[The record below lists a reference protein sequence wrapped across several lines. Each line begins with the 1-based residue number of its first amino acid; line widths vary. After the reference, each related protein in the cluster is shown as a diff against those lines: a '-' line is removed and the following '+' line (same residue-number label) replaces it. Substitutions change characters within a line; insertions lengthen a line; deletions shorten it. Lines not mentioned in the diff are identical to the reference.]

1 MSVHFDHYSM
11 TKKFVTKKAAVA
23 TGIKARHLPLSLATM
38 MLVFALTGCGNGQN
52 DTTDTAT
59 QDKAASGDVLRIAT
73 EGAYAPFNYTNSDG
87 TLGGFDVDIANA
99 LCADM
104 KMTCDIT
111 SQDWDGIIPGLKAGK
126 YDAIV
131 AAMSVTPE
139 RAQQVSFTEPYFS
152 NTLVFLAKKD
162 SSFDPSKSED
172 INSHS
177 IAAQRSTISS
187 QWLEKAYPKAE
198 MKLYDTLSNAFL
210 DLGSNRVDAMVS
222 DKLPA
227 LEWLGTKSGSAYALK
242 GEEIDINDNFAI
254 AVRPNDALQAKLNQ
268 ALANIKADG
277 TYDKIHQKYFAIPKT
292 SAAENTATEK
302 PAEQVIAVLYQDNEY
317 AATYIC
323 FKKDIV
329 SKAVSFFMGHQN
341 ASILP

>member
-1 MSVHFDHYSM
+1 MNNHFDQHNA
-11 TKKFVTKKAAVA
+11 VTNASVIN
-23 TGIKARHLPLSLATM
+23 GIKARRFSVPLVTMAALLA
-38 MLVFALTGCGNGQN
+38 LAGCSNGQ
-52 DTTDTAT
+52 DDASDDAT
-59 QDKAASGDVLRIAT
+59 QVTADAETTGEVLRIGT
-73 EGAYAPFNYTNSDG
+73 EGAYAPFNYTNTDG

-104 KMTCDIT
+104 KMTCEIT
-111 SQDWDGIIPGLKAGK
+111 AQDWDGIIPGLKAGK

-139 RAQQVSFTEPYFS
+139 REQQVSFTEPYFS

-162 SSFDPSKSED
+162 SSFDPSNSSD
-172 INSHS
+172 INANS

-187 QWLEKAYPKAE
+187 QWFEKAYPDAD

-227 LEWLGTKSGSAYALK
+227 LEWLGSTSGSQYALK

-254 AVRPNDALQAKLNQ
+254 AVRPGDELQANINQ
-268 ALANIKADG
+268 ALANIKANG
-277 TYDKIHQKYFAIPKT
+277 IYDDINNKYFAVPET
-292 SAAENTATEK
+292 STTTATKTDTVAE
-302 PAEQVIAVLYQDNEY
+302 PAE
-317 AATYIC
+317 
-323 FKKDIV
+323 
-329 SKAVSFFMGHQN
+329 
-341 ASILP
+341 

>member
-1 MSVHFDHYSM
+1 MKNHFDQHNA
-11 TKKFVTKKAAVA
+11 VTNASVIN
-23 TGIKARHLPLSLATM
+23 GIKARRFSVPLVTMAALLTLA
-38 MLVFALTGCGNGQN
+38 GCSNGQ
-52 DTTDTAT
+52 DDASDDAT
-59 QDKAASGDVLRIAT
+59 QVTAEAETTGEVLRIGT
-73 EGAYAPFNYTNSDG
+73 EGAYAPFNYTNADG

-104 KMTCDIT
+104 KMTCEIT
-111 SQDWDGIIPGLKAGK
+111 AQDWDGIIPGLKAGK

-139 RAQQVSFTEPYFS
+139 REQQVSFTEPYFS

-162 SSFDPSKSED
+162 SSFDPSNSSD
-172 INSHS
+172 INANS

-187 QWLEKAYPKAE
+187 QWFEKAYPDAD

-227 LEWLGTKSGSAYALK
+227 LEWLGSTSGSQYGLK

-254 AVRPNDALQAKLNQ
+254 AVRPGDELQAKINQ
-268 ALANIKADG
+268 ALANIKANG
-277 TYDKIHQKYFAIPKT
+277 TYDDINNKYFAVPET
-292 SAAENTATEK
+292 STTTATETDTVAE
-302 PAEQVIAVLYQDNEY
+302 PAE
-317 AATYIC
+317 
-323 FKKDIV
+323 
-329 SKAVSFFMGHQN
+329 
-341 ASILP
+341 